1 MRQRHPHLQH
11 VLSASCVRWRPALLS
26 HRSTSTLS
34 LLLHFGAS
42 QLHRATSVPLVD
54 FIEHP
59 INRSRR
65 VSCCYWGTR
74 SRFPCLR
81 RALFSPCQAWGLR
94 DIDYERFLRETVVNL
109 NCAASASGWLQSV
122 RFCSPMTTA
131 AETCHSSSCEATDR
145 CTFSSGHKA
154 AMGRT
159 RCRATP
165 SCHGDRL
172 FATHCS
178 NSDPLNVCLQADIRR
193 CQSAGR
199 AQ

>member
-81 RALFSPCQAWGLR
+81 RALFSPCQAWGLK

-109 NCAASASGWLQSV
+109 NCAASASGWLRTYGTRPRMSTIGQMQS
-122 RFCSPMTTA
+122 A
-131 AETCHSSSCEATDR
+131 AVDESRPSMLEGPNHPRSCTQVLHI
-145 CTFSSGHKA
+145 TSSG
-154 AMGRT
+154 
-159 RCRATP
+159 
-165 SCHGDRL
+165 
-172 FATHCS
+172 
-178 NSDPLNVCLQADIRR
+178 
-193 CQSAGR
+193 
-199 AQ
+199 